1 MGRKS
6 YRDGTPARRTEPAP
20 RTAPAPPAEQPAPVR
35 RYTPRASRAAA
46 PRADA
51 TDERQYAYVR
61 RELLRIGLLA
71 LALFGSLVVL
81 RIVTTALNLLP

>member
-6 YRDGTPARRTEPAP
+6 YRTGTPAPSPDP
-20 RTAPAPPAEQPAPVR
+20 RPEQPAPVR
-35 RYTPRASRAAA
+35 RYTSRAARPA
-46 PRADA
+46 AVKADPVSQA
-51 TDERQYAYVR
+51 QYTHVR

-71 LALFGSLVVL
+71 LALFSSLIVL